1 MQCIDLK
8 VMLGNINR
16 QYTVWYEQGANQHG
30 KKTGIVDQTQPRPIR
45 QLHQVGTQ
53 QLYLEIN
60 AQAQPITVWE
70 LMLLLGQADGQR
82 FCYID
87 LGTASHPLFGYRID
101 RQQQRLLLA

>member
-16 QYTVWYEQGANQHG
+16 KYTVWYEQGANQHG
-30 KKTGIVDQTQPRPIR
+30 KKTGIVDQTKPRPIR
-45 QLHQVGTQ
+45 QLHPVGDQ

-60 AQAQPITVWE
+60 PNAKAITVWE
-70 LMLLLGQADGQR
+70 LVLLLGQAEGQR

-87 LGTASHPLFGYRID
+87 LGAASHPLFGYRID
-101 RQQQRLLLA
+101 RQQRRLLLA